1 MAAVTHSFDDAL
13 GYEQF
18 MGRWSRP
25 LGQAFLQ
32 WLSLPSDMQ
41 WLDIGC
47 GTGIFTRLIL
57 GACSPAA
64 VVGIDC
70 AKEPIEHARQ
80 SVSSRPWCFDPRPMV
95 TVAICAARTGN
106 RFGPQIHV
114 RPVALRPVGCFPVI
128 KSPSLVARH
137 RTCETRVPVIPT
149 YKSEAG
155 VLLRV
160 SAHGRAD
167 WQRSTHAS
175 VSRVAPGSSACSS
188 RGGSA
193 TWFAAPPDDRHLKSI
208 SREASIAI
216 ECWS

>member
-1 MAAVTHSFDDAL
+1 LCSSATESKDGRSRAIAVSFRATHMAAVTHSFDDAL

-106 RFGPQIHV
+106 RFGLGRSSV
-114 RPVALRPVGCFPVI
+114 RGGRYPRRCAANPC
-128 KSPSLVARH
+128 S
-137 RTCETRVPVIPT
+137 
-149 YKSEAG
+149 AG
-155 VLLRV
+155 
-160 SAHGRAD
+160 
-167 WQRSTHAS
+167 
-175 VSRVAPGSSACSS
+175 RVAARGLFSSNQVSQS
-188 RGGSA
+188 RG
-193 TWFAAPPDDRHLKSI
+193 APSHLRN
-208 SREASIAI
+208 SRTSN
-216 ECWS
+216 SHL